1 MKKILFYFTLLL
13 ILIPNNVFAFS
24 DNAHAMTVIDTD
36 TNRILYQKNGDD
48 KNLIASI
55 TKIMTAIVAIESGKM
70 NDIVIVDDTVFKGYG
85 SGIYIKPGE
94 EMTLLD
100 MTYGLMLRSGN
111 DAAMMIAKY
120 VSGDIDKF
128 VESMND
134 KAKNIGMKNTKFCNP
149 HGLDEECENIST
161 SNDMAILSSY
171 AIQNDIYR
179 QIVGTKTYKL
189 TTNKN
194 TYVWNNK
201 NKLIRTYKYTT
212 GGKTGFTKKARRTL
226 VTNASK
232 NNLNISI
239 VTLNDGNDFDDHK
252 DTYEYVFKNYNKYK
266 VLNKDNFD
274 IDDKNYKG
282 QVYIEN
288 DYYYTI
294 KNSEKNKLKLDIKL
308 EKDKRKIKDNIVG
321 IVNVLFD
328 NKVVH
333 TENIYLKV
341 IKDKKEEGFFK
352 KLLGWFK

>member
-1 MKKILFYFTLLL
+1 MKKILLCFVLL
-13 ILIPNNVFAFS
+13 IILLPKIVFAIQNS
-24 DNAHAMTVIDTD
+24 AHAMTVIDTD
-36 TNRILYQKNGDD
+36 SNRILYQKNGDE

-70 NDIVIVDDTVFKGYG
+70 NEIVVVDDTVFRAYG

-94 EMTLLD
+94 EMSLLD

-134 KAKNIGMKNTKFCNP
+134 KAKEVGMNNTTFCNP

-171 AIQNDIYR
+171 AIQNDIYK
-179 QIVGTKTYKL
+179 QITGTKTYKV

-201 NKLIRTYKYTT
+201 NKLVRTYKYAT

-232 NNLNISI
+232 DNLNISV
-239 VTLNDGNDFDDHK
+239 VTLNDGNDFQDHE
-252 DTYEYVFKNYNKYK
+252 DAYEYIFNNYTKYRI
-266 VLNKDNFD
+266 LNKNKFD
-274 IDDKNYKG
+274 IDNDEYKG
-282 QVYIEN
+282 NVYIEN

-294 KNSEKNKLKLDIKL
+294 KDDEKDKISLDIKL
-308 EKDKRKIKDNIVG
+308 EKDKKNIKNNV
-321 IVNVLFD
+321 VNKWD
-328 NKVVH
+328 
-333 TENIYLKV
+333 
-341 IKDKKEEGFFK
+341 
-352 KLLGWFK
+352 